1 MRIIKCTTKH
11 LNSVSAFYDK
21 VTEYLEKQINY
32 PKWTQGNYPGTEST
46 RQAIADDVQY
56 ACMDGD
62 KVVGAFILNDNPQ
75 GDYNVGDWRV
85 NLSQGEYLVIHTLAT
100 DPEIYRKGLGRY
112 MVEYCIHTAKEN
124 GYKAVRLDV
133 IPTNA
138 PARRLYENMG
148 FLFAGEKDLSRDIK
162 DISTFALYELN
173 FL

>member
-1 MRIIKCTTKH
+1 
-11 LNSVSAFYDK
+11 
-21 VTEYLEKQINY
+21 
-32 PKWTQGNYPGTEST
+32 
-46 RQAIADDVQY
+46 
-56 ACMDGD
+56 
-62 KVVGAFILNDNPQ
+62 
-75 GDYNVGDWRV
+75 
-85 NLSQGEYLVIHTLAT
+85 
-100 DPEIYRKGLGRY
+100 